1 MPAPLLAV
9 DAPSLLYRAFFALP
23 KTITGAD
30 GQPVNALL
38 GCANLVLQAVEKHA
52 PRAVVFCFGAEA
64 AHYRVELLEAYHAD
78 RPEMPEELVGQWA
91 DAPAFFEAFGF
102 TVLVHDDLEADDL
115 LGSLATVESAA
126 GGATLLFTGD
136 RDMFQCVSESV
147 TVIYPAGRGKGE
159 PELVDVAGVRR
170 RYGIAP
176 EQVPDF
182 IALRGD
188 PSDGIP
194 GAKGIGEKTAAELL
208 QEHGDLETLLALP
221 ITLRPRVRQ
230 SLEDGADDL
239 RAFRHI
245 ATLQPVD
252 VKRPADAPLDHLG
265 AARAA
270 QARGMGRLSARL
282 EAWGGA

>member
-38 GCANLVLQAVEKHA
+38 GCANLVLQAVEKHD

-91 DAPAFFEAFGF
+91 DAPAFFAAFGF
-102 TVLVHDDLEADDL
+102 TVLAHDELEADDL
-115 LGSLATVESAA
+115 LGALAAAETAA
-126 GGATLLFTGD
+126 GGTTLLFTGD
-136 RDMFQCVSESV
+136 RDMFQCVSEHV
-147 TVIYPAGRGKGE
+147 WVLYPAGRGKGE

-176 EQVPDF
+176 AQVPDF

-208 QEHGDLETLLALP
+208 QEHGDLDALLELP
-221 ITLRPRVRQ
+221 IGLRPRVRR
-230 SLEDGADDL
+230 SLEDGADDI

-245 ATLQPVD
+245 ATLQPVA

-265 AARAA
+265 AAKAA
-270 QARGMGRLSARL
+270 QKRGMGRLSARL

>member
-1 MPAPLLAV
+1 
-9 DAPSLLYRAFFALP
+9 
-23 KTITGAD
+23 
-30 GQPVNALL
+30 
-38 GCANLVLQAVEKHA
+38 
-52 PRAVVFCFGAEA
+52 
-64 AHYRVELLEAYHAD
+64 
-78 RPEMPEELVGQWA
+78 
-91 DAPAFFEAFGF
+91 
-102 TVLVHDDLEADDL
+102 
-115 LGSLATVESAA
+115 
-126 GGATLLFTGD
+126 
-136 RDMFQCVSESV
+136 MFQCVSESV

-208 QEHGDLETLLALP
+208 QEHGDLE
-221 ITLRPRVRQ
+221 R
-230 SLEDGADDL
+230 
-239 RAFRHI
+239 
-245 ATLQPVD
+245 
-252 VKRPADAPLDHLG
+252 

-270 QARGMGRLSARL
+270 HRRCARACASRSRTAPTICAPSGTSRRSSRSTSSARRTPRSTTSRRAKAAQKRGMGRLAARL